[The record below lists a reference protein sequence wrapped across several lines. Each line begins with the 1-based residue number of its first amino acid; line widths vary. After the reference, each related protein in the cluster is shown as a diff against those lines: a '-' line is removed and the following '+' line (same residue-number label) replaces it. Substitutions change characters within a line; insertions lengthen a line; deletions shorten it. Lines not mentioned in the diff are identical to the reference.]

1 LPDIS
6 VNPIEQPEP
15 KQLEA
20 VIVEQRN
27 AKAEIPPNGMEISRL
42 LTECSLLR
50 EALAEARRQ
59 LEEMKGKLAVA
70 EGFYYRFEQTAEHNK
85 KKLAAS
91 GQRERELAEHIKA
104 LLYTKPSIEFDVAI
118 GRAKEALRALPEGKP

>member
-1 LPDIS
+1 M
-6 VNPIEQPEP
+6 
-15 KQLEA
+15 
-20 VIVEQRN
+20 EQRN

-59 LEEMKGKLAVA
+59 LGEMKGKLAVA
-70 EGFYYRFEQTAEHNK
+70 EGFYYRFEQTAEHNR

-91 GQRERELAEHIKA
+91 QQREHPDTARLDYLIEHFIDFREQPTPADFRDDIDRMMRHE
-104 LLYTKPSIEFDVAI
+104 
-118 GRAKEALRALPEGKP
+118 